1 MAEAAGTG
9 SSAGF
14 CYWSPADRRPSAVML
29 KGPLEEGAN
38 GVKQVVLVWGGG
50 GASRAKPQRF
60 SQAGAKP

>member
-1 MAEAAGTG
+1 
-9 SSAGF
+9 
-14 CYWSPADRRPSAVML
+14 ML

-38 GVKQVVLVWGGG
+38 ANGVKQVVLVWG